1 MYRESFVSYLRDDS
15 DGFAGQLAAD
25 LEVKLLEGLKSS
37 RAALTAADWKE
48 IRAEALAKVAVRKKL
63 RGY

>member
-1 MYRESFVSYLRDDS
+1 MSYLRDDS
-15 DGFAGQLAAD
+15 DDFAGQLATD

-37 RAALTAADWKE
+37 KAALTAADWKE
-48 IRAEALAKVAVRKKL
+48 IRAEAVAKLAARKKL